1 MSLSS
6 RQIRHIAVA
15 LTVALVL
22 FVPPQAA
29 RADAGRFELQV
40 PVLYYHHIKC
50 APPDATLPSLYECP
64 DVFAEQLTYL
74 RDHGWT
80 AITVDQ
86 LADLMAQRSCPAPK
100 TFVISFDDGAGDGYT
115 SAAPIME
122 SLGMR
127 GSYFVT
133 LGKEGALRTGKIT
146 FDQMRELVAR
156 GHAIGNHSRTHLNLK
171 VQPAD
176 VIYDQIEGAQ
186 QTFESLLGFRPRT
199 FAYPYGR
206 YNDLVIEQVRQ
217 SGFELAFTV
226 HRGARESNLA
236 PLLSKRIDVPNTDT
250 GAQLLNRIATYT
262 DGCRRPTP
270 DIAVALSGW
279 STWKGDNVYASTPW
293 KAQTVTRQGVKV
305 GQTYQFKVR
314 LQNDAQRPGRF
325 SLTRSITGLAQAN
338 VRYRVGDADVTSGI
352 VGGTFTTWLEPW
364 SAINIDVSITPTKS
378 SPQGTAH
385 RIILRAVSVDDA
397 THVDVGRLAIV
408 F

>member
-1 MSLSS
+1 M
-6 RQIRHIAVA
+6 AAA
-15 LTVALVL
+15 LTGLGAQPALGAEPVL
-22 FVPPQAA
+22 GAEP
-29 RADAGRFELQV
+29 RFELQV
-40 PVLYYHHIKC
+40 PVLYYHHIRC
-50 APPDATLPSLYECP
+50 APADATIPSLYECP
-64 DVFAEQLTYL
+64 DVFTEQLTYL

-86 LADLMAQRSCPAPK
+86 LSDLMAQRSCPAPK
-100 TFVISFDDGAGDGYT
+100 TFAISFDDGSSDGYT
-115 SAAPIME
+115 NAAPIME

-176 VIYDQIEGAQ
+176 ILYDQIEGAQ

-217 SGFELAFTV
+217 SGLELGFTV
-226 HRGARESNLA
+226 HRGARESNQA
-236 PLLSKRIDVPNTDT
+236 PFTSKRIEVPNTDT
-250 GAQLLNRIATYT
+250 GAQLLNRIAPYT

-270 DIAVALSGW
+270 DIAVALSGG
-279 STWKGDNVYASTPW
+279 STWKGDNVYAATPW
-293 KAQTVTRQGVKV
+293 KVQTVTRNRVRA

-314 LQNDAQRPGRF
+314 LQNDAQRAGSF
-325 SLTRSITGLAQAN
+325 SVTRSVTGLAQAN
-338 VRYRVGDADVTSGI
+338 VRYRLGGVDVTSAI
-352 VGGTFTTWLEPW
+352 VGGTFTAWLEPW
-364 SAINIDVSITPTKS
+364 SEIDIDVSVTPTKK
-378 SPQGTAH
+378 SPRGTAQ
-385 RIILRAVSVDDA
+385 RISLRAVSVDDA
-397 THVDVGRLAIV
+397 THVDVGRLAVV